1 MSTICPRFAQ
11 NAWRK
16 DLCSNCFKSK
26 EEHKATNSD
35 TKPLK
40 LPSKQIDPPKGIM
53 KTQSHKLSKGN
64 VTFPKELTQVIGF
77 GGEWSDDECSS
88 DGENE
93 SPPTSPEDITKEIDE
108 LEQELLK
115 LTKVN
120 TDYNMSNLSN
130 ETDDTTVKR
139 TFATLQLGTP
149 VKDSDGKKQTLKISV
164 MPFGGPVTT
173 NKVNDIKQ
181 KFSNFDD
188 AKPPVVLKTIIK
200 TTGVEYVE
208 EPAKIKSVSEQ
219 ESKLTTPEKT
229 LLEEISETLEK
240 NKEKKDKESEN
251 KSKLEAKKGNSE
263 TKRSISR
270 HAPIVKDQAKPK
282 ISVFPKFSDT
292 DSNQSDNENG
302 SGYYDVVEAA
312 TNYENL
318 PNSYDVPDN
327 IPTQTNE
334 ALNNEITLEIR
345 NKNKSSF
352 FSNHLIS
359 EMFSSSKD
367 RKNNR
372 GYNFMSKITTDG
384 LIVAKASSDDAMDST
399 GSSFDYAT
407 SSDEEM
413 SSMNRSE
420 SDSGIGIC
428 VTNSPNEFEK
438 AVKIN
443 GNMDYEDI
451 QVQKEPAKENLF
463 SINKGRELPEKR
475 REPDGSADPEP
486 VDPDRKSLTF
496 ESEAPALPS
505 SPPPISSEPRISFLH
520 KTNVKEKPTVPIKPT
535 VSIIKAFVK
544 RTPNV
549 AEQQVMTQLQQ
560 IMKPY
565 PAIDSPLQ
573 ETTETTATKIDSADT
588 QKMKKTRAPNPPSPS
603 DTRPNN
609 GYENV
614 KVTSERSENDPAKE
628 IKVLETFPSAEEIVQ
643 DSALTSK
650 TDDQYTYLYTRNPT
664 GSIGKSSSPVIREK
678 DKRERATI
686 NPKFRSLNTFSSN
699 YKNHAEKARP
709 TTPEPA
715 PRKALSMSQDCL
727 LDDKKKKNKFSI
739 KKFLRMG
746 SNKSSEPIYDKRESA
761 YGKMILG
768 DKDGMPGERSSK
780 PRLVIIHPI
789 DINQMEVEV
798 VKEMGKV
805 SEIVTGKPPP
815 PLRKGLNAMNKPTR
829 PPPPKSAEV
838 RKKLKLEF
846 SENSTQKPLVKED
859 SVYANLGEIR
869 SAIAPRKPERTA
881 SMREREAQLELAR
894 KRLSSKHEF
903 EEIDLSPSA
912 QSTLE
917 KASTKSDTCKVSSR
931 LEIFERTI
939 SEQQKTK
946 STILNDGIKTSMQKM
961 SSTIDSYLK
970 DRMGESDECKSPIQ
984 TEEVNKSN
992 RNSANNNRLSDV
1004 ELRNSYEPIVLHSQR
1019 SSLPDNSSNYK
1030 ITEVPVGR
1038 GGGYAKS
1045 DYGARYQNHSVAN
1058 IARAVSRSYC
1068 GSEISETDIYSPYS
1082 FYGSEAGTD
1091 VAAADLHDGWNASQ
1105 QSLNR
1110 SGNRLRMRKGRSVV
1124 HKNLEDN
1131 YGAVVVANHEALA
1144 QVLEQLQ
1151 KTTTISLPLRPLAN
1165 SINLRFEDF
1174 TILEGVR
1181 GVVAGRRHFIP
1192 AVWANQTHVT
1202 LALSIDCNQLADM
1215 NPVTEFCDLVPS
1227 HYLPIIPSLEIKMM
1241 QATISVLPR
1250 MLVDTL
1256 QSFGQI
1262 LRIRS
1267 ENLKSQSYGSTIN
1280 LSESQP
1286 LLMRN
1291 GTSVQNLSTY
1301 ETNDNEMESKVQ
1313 IPGMP
1318 SFDDLLCK
1326 EVGFVMLQLVNG
1338 LKTIQAKGIE
1348 ELPMSLS
1355 NVILCKDLEN
1365 KDAQARLCVLH
1376 GLNQDLSREEEEPMG
1391 TLCQC
1396 AHYALTSILP
1406 ATKLTSTLTKI
1417 LLKDRSESLSRV
1429 KSVLE
1434 YALWGPSDVPLN
1446 GTNKERELAL
1456 QRWLDLE
1463 RATILHGLVRSRV
1476 ELSAYDECHLMFLV
1490 RSSAKIMSEAS
1501 AILTGS
1507 VEQDEF

>member
-11 NAWRK
+11 NAWKK

-26 EEHKATNSD
+26 EEHKIVNND
-35 TKPLK
+35 IKPLK
-40 LPSKQIDPPKGIM
+40 LPSKQIVPPKGIM
-53 KTQSHKLSKGN
+53 KSQAHKLSKGN

-88 DGENE
+88 DTENE
-93 SPPTSPEDITKEIDE
+93 SPPTTPEDITKEIDE

-120 TDYNMSNLSN
+120 TDYNMSNDNLSIESN
-130 ETDDTTVKR
+130 ESTVKR
-139 TFATLQLGTP
+139 TYATLQLGTP

-181 KFSNFDD
+181 KFNNFDD
-188 AKPPVVLKTIIK
+188 TKPPVVLKTIIK

-208 EPAKIKSVSEQ
+208 EAVKIKTVSEQ
-219 ESKLTTPEKT
+219 QSQALRPEKT

-240 NKEKKDKESEN
+240 NKEKKEKDDEN
-251 KSKLEAKKGNSE
+251 KSKLEVKKGNSE
-263 TKRSISR
+263 SKRSISR

-292 DSNQSDNENG
+292 DSNQSDTENG

-438 AVKIN
+438 EIEKIKIN
-443 GNMDYEDI
+443 GSMDYEDI
-451 QVQKEPAKENLF
+451 QVQKETGKENLF
-463 SINKGRELPEKR
+463 TINKGRELQEKR
-475 REPDGSADPEP
+475 REPDGSADPDP
-486 VDPDRKSLTF
+486 ADPDRKNKTF
-496 ESEAPALPS
+496 DNEAPALPS
-505 SPPPISSEPRISFLH
+505 SPPPINSEPRMSFLH
-520 KTNVKEKPTVPIKPT
+520 KTSVKEKPTVPIKPT

-549 AEQQVMTQLQQ
+549 AEQQVITQLQQ

-565 PAIDSPLQ
+565 PAIDSSSN
-573 ETTETTATKIDSADT
+573 ETSEMSAAKMESPDA
-588 QKMKKTRAPNPPSPS
+588 QKMKKTRAPEPPSPT
-603 DTRPNN
+603 DIRPNN

-614 KVTSERSENDPAKE
+614 KVTSERSEKDSKKE
-628 IKVLETFPSAEEIVQ
+628 IKILETFPSPNYTEETSSQ
-643 DSALTSK
+643 KSK

-699 YKNHAEKARP
+699 YKNHAEKTRP

-715 PRKALSMSQDCL
+715 PRKVLSMSQDCL

-746 SNKSSEPIYDKRESA
+746 SSKSSEPIYDKRENA
-761 YGKMILG
+761 YGKMIL
-768 DKDGMPGERSSK
+768 DKDGMPGSSK

-838 RKKLKLEF
+838 RKKLKLGFNET
-846 SENSTQKPLVKED
+846 SSQKPLVKED

-903 EEIDLSPSA
+903 EEIDLTEST

-917 KASTKSDTCKVSSR
+917 KASTKSDVCKVSTR
-931 LEIFERTI
+931 LELFERTI
-939 SEQQKTK
+939 SEQKTK
-946 STILNDGIKTSMQKM
+946 STILNDGIKNSMQKM

-970 DRMGESDECKSPIQ
+970 DKMSESDEPKSQVQ
-984 TEEVNKSN
+984 TEEVCKSN
-992 RNSANNNRLSDV
+992 RSSVNNNRLSEI
-1004 ELRNSYEPIVLHSQR
+1004 ELRNTYEPIVLQSQR

-1030 ITEVPVGR
+1030 ITELPAVR
-1038 GGGYAKS
+1038 NGYAKS
-1045 DYGARYQNHSVAN
+1045 DYGARYQSHSV
-1058 IARAVSRSYC
+1058 
-1068 GSEISETDIYSPYS
+1068 G
-1082 FYGSEAGTD
+1082 
-1091 VAAADLHDGWNASQ
+1091 
-1105 QSLNR
+1105 
-1110 SGNRLRMRKGRSVV
+1110 
-1124 HKNLEDN
+1124 KN
-1131 YGAVVVANHEALA
+1131 
-1144 QVLEQLQ
+1144 
-1151 KTTTISLPLRPLAN
+1151 
-1165 SINLRFEDF
+1165 
-1174 TILEGVR
+1174 
-1181 GVVAGRRHFIP
+1181 
-1192 AVWANQTHVT
+1192 
-1202 LALSIDCNQLADM
+1202 
-1215 NPVTEFCDLVPS
+1215 
-1227 HYLPIIPSLEIKMM
+1227 
-1241 QATISVLPR
+1241 
-1250 MLVDTL
+1250 
-1256 QSFGQI
+1256 
-1262 LRIRS
+1262 
-1267 ENLKSQSYGSTIN
+1267 EN
-1280 LSESQP
+1280 
-1286 LLMRN
+1286 
-1291 GTSVQNLSTY
+1291 
-1301 ETNDNEMESKVQ
+1301 
-1313 IPGMP
+1313 
-1318 SFDDLLCK
+1318 
-1326 EVGFVMLQLVNG
+1326 
-1338 LKTIQAKGIE
+1338 
-1348 ELPMSLS
+1348 
-1355 NVILCKDLEN
+1355 EN
-1365 KDAQARLCVLH
+1365 C
-1376 GLNQDLSREEEEPMG
+1376 
-1391 TLCQC
+1391 
-1396 AHYALTSILP
+1396 
-1406 ATKLTSTLTKI
+1406 
-1417 LLKDRSESLSRV
+1417 
-1429 KSVLE
+1429 
-1434 YALWGPSDVPLN
+1434 
-1446 GTNKERELAL
+1446 
-1456 QRWLDLE
+1456 
-1463 RATILHGLVRSRV
+1463 
-1476 ELSAYDECHLMFLV
+1476 F
-1490 RSSAKIMSEAS
+1490 
-1501 AILTGS
+1501 
-1507 VEQDEF
+1507 

>member
-11 NAWRK
+11 NAWKK

-26 EEHKATNSD
+26 EEHKVITTD
-35 TKPLK
+35 IKPLK
-40 LPSKQIDPPKGIM
+40 LPTKQLDPPKGIM
-53 KTQSHKLSKGN
+53 KSQANKLSKGN

-88 DGENE
+88 DAENE
-93 SPPTSPEDITKEIDE
+93 SPPTTPEDITKEIDE

-120 TDYNMSNLSN
+120 TDYNMSNANLSN
-130 ETDDTTVKR
+130 ENNESTIKQ

-181 KFSNFDD
+181 KFSSFDD
-188 AKPPVVLKTIIK
+188 TKPPVVLKTIIK
-200 TTGVEYVE
+200 TSGVEYVE
-208 EPAKIKSVSEQ
+208 ETVKVKSVSEQ
-219 ESKLTTPEKT
+219 QSQMIKPEKT

-240 NKEKKDKESEN
+240 NKEKKEKEIEN
-251 KSKLEAKKGNSE
+251 MTKIDVKKGNSE

-282 ISVFPKFSDT
+282 INVFPKFSDT

-312 TNYENL
+312 SNYENL
-318 PNSYDVPDN
+318 PTSYDVPDN

-367 RKNNR
+367 RKNSR

-384 LIVAKASSDDAMDST
+384 LIVAKANSDDAMDST

-438 AVKIN
+438 EIEKVKIN

-451 QVQKEPAKENLF
+451 QVQKETGKENLF
-463 SINKGRELPEKR
+463 STNKSPELPEKR
-475 REPDGSADPEP
+475 REPDGSADP
-486 VDPDRKSLTF
+486 DAADADRRSLSF
-496 ESEAPALPS
+496 DSEAPALPS
-505 SPPPISSEPRISFLH
+505 SPPPINSEPRMSFLH
-520 KTNVKEKPTVPIKPT
+520 KTSVKEKPTVPIKPT

-544 RTPNV
+544 RQPNV
-549 AEQQVMTQLQQ
+549 AEQQVITQLQQ

-565 PAIDSPLQ
+565 PAIDSSTN
-573 ETTETTATKIDSADT
+573 EISEMSATKIESPDT
-588 QKMKKTRAPNPPSPS
+588 QKLKKTRAPEPPS
-603 DTRPNN
+603 PNN

-614 KVTSERSENDPAKE
+614 KVTSERSDKDSTKEIRILETSPSHKDTNEDPAFK
-628 IKVLETFPSAEEIVQ
+628 
-643 DSALTSK
+643 SK
-650 TDDQYTYLYTRNPT
+650 TDDQYTYLYTRNTT

-715 PRKALSMSQDCL
+715 PRKVLSMSQDCL

-746 SNKSSEPIYDKRESA
+746 SSKSSEPIYDKRESA
-761 YGKMILG
+761 YGKMILS
-768 DKDGMPGERSSK
+768 DKDGMPGDRSSK

-838 RKKLKLEF
+838 RKKLKQGF
-846 SENSTQKPLVKED
+846 NDSNSQKPLVKED

-903 EEIDLSPSA
+903 EEIDLSESA

-917 KASTKSDTCKVSSR
+917 KSSTKSDICKVSSR
-931 LEIFERTI
+931 LELFERTI
-939 SEQQKTK
+939 SEQKPK

-970 DRMGESDECKSPIQ
+970 DKMSEADDSKSQVQ
-984 TEEVNKSN
+984 TEELCNSN
-992 RNSANNNRLSDV
+992 RNSVNSSRVGEV
-1004 ELRNSYEPIVLHSQR
+1004 ELRNNYEPIVLHSQR

-1030 ITEVPVGR
+1030 IAELPTVR
-1038 GGGYAKS
+1038 SSYAKS
-1045 DYGARYQNHSVAN
+1045 DYGTRYQSHS
-1058 IARAVSRSYC
+1058 I
-1068 GSEISETDIYSPYS
+1068 G
-1082 FYGSEAGTD
+1082 
-1091 VAAADLHDGWNASQ
+1091 
-1105 QSLNR
+1105 
-1110 SGNRLRMRKGRSVV
+1110 
-1124 HKNLEDN
+1124 KN
-1131 YGAVVVANHEALA
+1131 
-1144 QVLEQLQ
+1144 
-1151 KTTTISLPLRPLAN
+1151 
-1165 SINLRFEDF
+1165 
-1174 TILEGVR
+1174 
-1181 GVVAGRRHFIP
+1181 
-1192 AVWANQTHVT
+1192 
-1202 LALSIDCNQLADM
+1202 
-1215 NPVTEFCDLVPS
+1215 
-1227 HYLPIIPSLEIKMM
+1227 
-1241 QATISVLPR
+1241 
-1250 MLVDTL
+1250 
-1256 QSFGQI
+1256 
-1262 LRIRS
+1262 
-1267 ENLKSQSYGSTIN
+1267 ENN
-1280 LSESQP
+1280 
-1286 LLMRN
+1286 
-1291 GTSVQNLSTY
+1291 
-1301 ETNDNEMESKVQ
+1301 
-1313 IPGMP
+1313 
-1318 SFDDLLCK
+1318 
-1326 EVGFVMLQLVNG
+1326 
-1338 LKTIQAKGIE
+1338 
-1348 ELPMSLS
+1348 
-1355 NVILCKDLEN
+1355 
-1365 KDAQARLCVLH
+1365 
-1376 GLNQDLSREEEEPMG
+1376 
-1391 TLCQC
+1391 
-1396 AHYALTSILP
+1396 
-1406 ATKLTSTLTKI
+1406 
-1417 LLKDRSESLSRV
+1417 
-1429 KSVLE
+1429 
-1434 YALWGPSDVPLN
+1434 
-1446 GTNKERELAL
+1446 
-1456 QRWLDLE
+1456 
-1463 RATILHGLVRSRV
+1463 
-1476 ELSAYDECHLMFLV
+1476 
-1490 RSSAKIMSEAS
+1490 
-1501 AILTGS
+1501 
-1507 VEQDEF
+1507 